1 MGHTLYVR
9 EPRQITLTQ
18 THRWEEEINTKI
30 RQNKKE
36 TLQELQ
42 LQSKYL
48 HLIHSFSCSLELTQ
62 IDNFKEMTYFL
73 IFGKFVHHL
82 ITIDLTKI
90 KENVFFRNCE
100 KVGMKDE
107 NWQTK
112 SPACHAMSL
121 PAFVYTK
128 EGCFDKAKARFSVIK
143 WKVMPSI
150 SHRMC
155 FLHFLVAHN
164 KAS

>member
-1 MGHTLYVR
+1 
-9 EPRQITLTQ
+9 
-18 THRWEEEINTKI
+18 
-30 RQNKKE
+30 
-36 TLQELQ
+36 
-42 LQSKYL
+42 
-48 HLIHSFSCSLELTQ
+48 
-62 IDNFKEMTYFL
+62 MTYFL
-73 IFGKFVHHL
+73 LNLLSDKCFTYYYTLLVTNEEFLRSIMIDKFAHHF
-82 ITIDLTKI
+82 ITIETTKI
-90 KENVFFRNCE
+90 KDKICLYIFRRNCE
-100 KVGMKDE
+100 KVGIKDE

-155 FLHFLVAHN
+155 FLHFLAAHN